1 MDLALYLVDLMLEV
15 QKVMER
21 DKLVVMEQQTLVAVV
36 LVVLLQILLVLR
48 VLRQVA
54 AVMVDL
60 VLYLSLILLLDK

>member
-1 MDLALYLVDLMLEV
+1 
-15 QKVMER
+15 
-21 DKLVVMEQQTLVAVV
+21 VVVV

-60 VLYLSLILLLDK
+60 VLFSSHTLLLDKYPKDCYNPK